1 MNKKHLIDALLKV
14 LSTRKEA
21 QDAIETIFSAITK
34 AVRGNDRVVIS
45 GFGSFHPYL
54 AKPKK
59 VRNPKT
65 GEILHIGHRKKL
77 RFRPAKDLF

>member
-14 LSTRKEA
+14 LSTRKES
-21 QDAIETIFSAITK
+21 QDAVETIFSEIKK

-45 GFGSFHPYL
+45 GFGSFQPYL

-65 GEILHIGHRKKL
+65 GEMLHISAKKKL
-77 RFRPAKDLF
+77 RFRPAKDLL